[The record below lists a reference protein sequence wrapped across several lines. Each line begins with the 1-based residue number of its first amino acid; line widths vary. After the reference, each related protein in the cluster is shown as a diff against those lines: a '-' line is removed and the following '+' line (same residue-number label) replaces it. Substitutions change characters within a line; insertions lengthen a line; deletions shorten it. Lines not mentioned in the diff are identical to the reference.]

1 MRAIS
6 RRFGIPLRTVR
17 AVALE
22 PVELLR
28 QRYKAA
34 MRVASSGASPWLG
47 DRWPIGTP
55 MIGDYEVPE
64 NSYLDF
70 SWRFSPREVMQIRN
84 TEAEQG
90 IKRHPTYE
98 RYISWRR
105 MGVKPP
111 PAHVVETA
119 PIARGA
125 GAGRVARGVGEPSQ
139 QGDGLASEVRRC
151 HPSARDVLKGLDGC
165 NDRRQTS
172 PLILH
177 EPVGSQRAR

>member
-1 MRAIS
+1 MSTSLEVMRAVS

-47 DRWPIGTP
+47 ERWPIGTP
-55 MIGDYEVPE
+55 MIGDYHPE
-64 NSYLDF
+64 PEESYLDF
-70 SWRFSPREVMQIRN
+70 IWRFSPREVMQIRN

-105 MGVKPP
+105 LGVKPP
-111 PAHVVETA
+111 PAHVYETA
-119 PIARGA
+119 KGSWNCSSR
-125 GAGRVARGVGEPSQ
+125 RRLLVAQELGVSLEAWVSRHNRETDLPLNYG
-139 QGDGLASEVRRC
+139 
-151 HPSARDVLKGLDGC
+151 DVLRALDM
-165 NDRRQTS
+165 
-172 PLILH
+172 L
-177 EPVGSQRAR
+177 